1 MKELCQSLDT
11 LPFLLLLLLLIYHGS
26 VVWKD
31 ECKPS
36 TSKST
41 RQKLKELGYPLLD
54 ENKTIIKAVKQY
66 SLEAENKDS
75 LIASLCSV
83 RRVLG
88 YVEFMTETKDDHG
101 WVLLL
106 KTERIKEYI
115 QLAKKSAGAS
125 PSTVK
130 NYCDRIVV
138 LLRLAETHFF
148 DQPGIPQDPHEVS
161 AKPTHPTSESWECA
175 WISYEFWTFNK
186 RGLFLTYYSIP

>member
-1 MKELCQSLDT
+1 MSIIRHT
-11 LPFLLLLLLLIYHGS
+11 TFFLLLLINYGS
-26 VVWKD
+26 VVLKD
-31 ECKPS
+31 ECKAA

-54 ENKTIIKAVKQY
+54 ENKTVMKAVKQY
-66 SLEAENKDS
+66 SLEAENKES

-88 YVEFMTETKDDHG
+88 YVEFMTGNKDDHG
-101 WVLLL
+101 WQLLL
-106 KTERIKEYI
+106 QTERMKEYI

-130 NYCDRIVV
+130 NYCDRLVV

-161 AKPTHPTSESWECA
+161 AKPPPPPTPTSES
-175 WISYEFWTFNK
+175 
-186 RGLFLTYYSIP
+186 